1 MVNTI
6 TTAPKAEIVCDRWI
20 KATWDEFKTL
30 SDDPAHAEMARFY
43 YDHDTMRMEMAALGP
58 LHGRNNSVVYD
69 VISLFAIAKNIRIL
83 KLTNTSFR
91 KTGTQECQPDCSFYM
106 GDSFKLPPQNNS
118 SIDLDS
124 FEVPHLVV
132 EIATTSLNDDLGRK
146 RILYEQ
152 LGVKEYWVA
161 NGGESKVY
169 AFEVSGG
176 RSGTIRESQVLV
188 GLSIAIVEEA
198 LKRSLTED
206 DGAIARWLLQTFT
219 VLPA

>member
-1 MVNTI
+1 MVNT
-6 TTAPKAEIVCDRWI
+6 TTTPKAEIISDRWV
-20 KATWDEFKTL
+20 KATWEDFKTL
-30 SDDPAHAEMARFY
+30 SEDPNYAEKARFY
-43 YDHDTMRMEMAALGP
+43 YDHDTMRIEMAALGP

-69 VISLFAIAKNIRIL
+69 VISLYAIAKNIRIL
-83 KLTNTSFR
+83 KLTNTSYR
-91 KTGTQECQPDCSFYM
+91 KTGIQECQPDCSFYI
-106 GDSFKLPPQNNS
+106 GDSFLLTPQNNS

-152 LGVKEYWVA
+152 LGVKEYWVV
-161 NGGESKVY
+161 NGGESQVY
-169 AFEVSGG
+169 AFEVSSG

-198 LKRSLTED
+198 LNRSLTED
-206 DGAIARWLLQTFT
+206 DSAIARWLLQTFT
-219 VLPA
+219 SLST

>member
-1 MVNTI
+1 MVNT
-6 TTAPKAEIVCDRWI
+6 TTAPKAEIVSDRWV
-20 KATWDEFKTL
+20 KATWEDFKTL
-30 SDDPAHAEMARFY
+30 SEDPNYAEKARFY
-43 YDHDTMRMEMAALGP
+43 YDHDTMRIEMAALGP

-69 VISLFAIAKNIRIL
+69 VISLYAIAKSIRIL

-91 KTGTQECQPDCSFYM
+91 KTGLHECQPDCSFYI
-106 GDSFKLPPQNNS
+106 GDSFLLPPQNNS

-124 FEVPHLVV
+124 FEIPHLVV

-152 LGVKEYWVA
+152 LGVKEYWVV
-161 NGGESKVY
+161 NGGESQVY
-169 AFEVSGG
+169 AFEMSGG
-176 RSGTIRESQVLV
+176 RSGTIRDSQVLE

-198 LKRSLTED
+198 IKRSQAED

-219 VLPA
+219 VSPS

>member
-1 MVNTI
+1 MVNT
-6 TTAPKAEIVCDRWI
+6 TTTPKAEIVSDRWV
-20 KATWDEFKTL
+20 KATWNEFQTL
-30 SDDPAHAEMARFY
+30 SEDPAYAERARFY
-43 YDHDTMRMEMAALGP
+43 YDHDTMRIEMATNGS

-69 VISLFAIAKNIRIL
+69 VISLYAIAKNMRIL

-91 KTGTQECQPDCSFYM
+91 KTGIQECQPDCSFYI
-106 GDSFKLPPQNNS
+106 GDSFLLTPQSNS

-152 LGVKEYWVA
+152 LGVKEYWVV
-161 NGGESKVY
+161 NGGESQVY
-169 AFEVSGG
+169 AFEMSGG
-176 RSGTIRESQVLV
+176 RSGTIRESQVLE

-198 LKRSLTED
+198 LKRSQAED
-206 DGAIARWLLQTFT
+206 DSAIARWLLQTFKI
-219 VLPA
+219 